1 MGEVKRGEGERPTGS
16 DRRGWR
22 GGLPHP
28 LSYEALWKNVLE
40 ILNQVQGDEVFEN
53 DTIY

>member
-22 GGLPHP
+22 GGLPPPFSCEVLWNELILGKGHLVND
-28 LSYEALWKNVLE
+28 LSIWKIAN
-40 ILNQVQGDEVFEN
+40 
-53 DTIY
+53 